1 MLTRWNDL
9 GLGGVDRSL
18 SAFNELRREMDRIFE
33 SYDRDTEYGEYI
45 PSVPGKAFRVSLND
59 NGQALQLRAELP
71 GFTEKDL
78 NLTVEQGS
86 LTIRGERKAEVP
98 EGYAAHRQERG
109 KMRFAR
115 SFTLPSIIDT
125 SKVEAVLKDG
135 ILELTM
141 PKSEE
146 ARPREIQVK
155 VS

>member
-9 GLGGVDRSL
+9 GLGSVDRSL

-33 SYDRDTEYGEYI
+33 SYDRDTGYGEY
-45 PSVPGKAFRVSLND
+45 PSPVYNRSFRVGLTD
-59 NGQALQLRAELP
+59 NGEALHLRAELP

-78 NLTVEQGS
+78 NITIEQGS
-86 LTIRGERKAEVP
+86 LTIRGKRKADAP

-109 KMRFAR
+109 AMQFAR
-115 SFTLPSIIDT
+115 SFSLPSIIDT
-125 SKVEAVLKDG
+125 SKVEAVLNNG

-141 PKSEE
+141 PKAEE